1 MPNYNKSFNFRNG
14 LQIDDGNFIVNPTGL
29 VGIGTTVPE
38 KRLDVRGN
46 AIISGESQFNLVNVV
61 GVVTIGAGITLDS
74 SSGIITATKFVGD
87 ASGLTNIV
95 AISTS
100 GFIANAGSLSTTAK
114 VGIGTTTVPNQL
126 DVLGNSVFDGDVSV
140 TGVLTSSQ
148 GIVVSANGIDAV
160 GIITASSLVID
171 DYIRHAGD
179 LNTFIGFESNDIIR
193 FNTNGSDKLSIN
205 DSGHLILLDDDDTYI
220 HRSESDTIAIVS
232 GGTERFSVSGA
243 GITVTGDVSAT
254 GAVKGLSFSG
264 NSGEPADFTN
274 GLTATTGN
282 FSNNLTIGIA
292 GTVGFGTTAYFPDH
306 SRAVFGDGNDLS
318 IYHIGSDS
326 IIENTTGQLAL
337 KSPQWGVQGTG
348 SEGYMIYSVAGAQ
361 IQLYYAGVKKFETIS
376 AGASVYN
383 ELRVASL
390 NGGANNLSTLYGSIR
405 YGNENAGDAPY
416 STRTSLD
423 IINYDTGNFNYYL
436 SADDPSQ
443 SEGDFH
449 WHKGLDNN
457 KLMTLTNGG
466 SLGIG
471 ETQPNHK
478 LHVVGTSTVT
488 NNAFFGQDVTISNN
502 LTILGALN
510 SDVTGNLSGDVTGNV
525 NSSGLSTFTQ
535 LEVND
540 RTGVQFDGIGIG
552 TTCSNLNRFQSQ
564 NANGDSSSKFIID
577 NEGNIAIGTDIIHD
591 GVDINAHEQQAT
603 FGAIGIGTTQPTCAV
618 DLKLAGQNATGDGVN
633 RMYMLPPQVDTTQR
647 NSLVG
652 VVSGAI
658 IYNTSLD
665 KLQLYVGSGSY
676 NVANWVSLN

>member
-126 DVLGNSVFDGDVSV
+126 DVLGNSVFDGDVNVS
-140 TGVLTSSQ
+140 GILTSSQ
-148 GIVVSANGIDAV
+148 GIVVGANGIDAV

-179 LNTFIGFESNDIIR
+179 LNTFIGFESDNTIR
-193 FNTNGSDKLSIN
+193 FNTNNSDKLKIN
-205 DSGHLILLDDDDTYI
+205 SSGHLILLDDADTYI

-264 NSGEPADFTN
+264 HSGVPADFSN

-306 SRAVFGDGNDLS
+306 TRAVFGDSDDLS
-318 IYHIGSDS
+318 IFHDGTRSLISDQGEGNIVVLASAVNFKNADDNTQRLS
-326 IIENTTGQLAL
+326 ILAD
-337 KSPQWGVQGTG
+337 GVQA
-348 SEGYMIYSVAGAQ
+348 YSSN
-361 IQLYYAGVKKFETIS
+361 VKKFETIS
-376 AGASVYN
+376 VGASVYN

-390 NGGANNLSTLYGSIR
+390 NGGANSLSTLYGSIR
-405 YGNENAGDAPY
+405 YGNENTGDAPY

-436 SADDPSQ
+436 SADNPSQ

-502 LTILGALN
+502 LTILGTLN

-525 NSSGLSTFTQ
+525 NSTGLSTFTQ

-540 RTGVQFDGIGIG
+540 RTGVEFDGIGIG

-564 NANGDSSSKFIID
+564 NAIGDSSSKFIID
-577 NEGNIAIGTDIIHD
+577 NEGNVAIGTDIIHD
-591 GVDINAHEQQAT
+591 GVGINAREKQAT
-603 FGAIGIGTTQPTCAV
+603 FGAVGVGTTQPICAV
-618 DLKLAGQNATGDGVN
+618 DMKSAGQNATGNNVN
-633 RMYMLPPQVDTTQR
+633 RMYMLPPQVNSSQR
-647 NSLVG
+647 SGLST
-652 VVSGAI
+652 VSGAVI
-658 IYNTSLD
+658 FNTSNS
-665 KLQLYVGSGSY
+665 KLQLYVSDATG
-676 NVANWVSLN
+676 WVDLNS